1 MPHREGFTVQFIDQA
16 NATACPQKLY
26 PATLTENVNDDEWQ
40 SVFIDISHKNVLILI
55 NSF

>member
-1 MPHREGFTVQFIDQA
+1 MPHHGGFTVQFIDQA
-16 NATACPQKLY
+16 NATVCPQKLY